1 MMLMEKFNTFEI
13 KHYLRV
19 GKAKY
24 NSKNLET
31 TQRKRG

>member
-1 MMLMEKFNTFEI
+1 MMLMENFNTFEI
-13 KHYLRV
+13 QHYLRV

-31 TQRKRG
+31 TQMKSG